1 MNHTKSS
8 TPVAVLTALLLC
20 AVPAQAQ
27 GRYRRIGGVGVSRG
41 PMRAMAMPLAVVA
54 PRGAV
59 VGRIVAGAPFN
70 ASRYFLGP
78 PVRVGYGL
86 SVGYPV
92 AFPSAYPYSY
102 PRPVASLAPGHGYKV
117 PTVSSLA
124 IIGRVG
130 AHVTRGAARLA
141 LRLLIP

>member
-1 MNHTKSS
+1 MFTVLVLGAM
-8 TPVAVLTALLLC
+8 PVR
-20 AVPAQAQ
+20 AQ
-27 GRYRRIGGVGVSRG
+27 GRDYLGRGGLAVSRG
-41 PMRAMAMPLAVVA
+41 PMRAMAVTRAAIA

-59 VGRIVAGAPFN
+59 VGRIVGGAPFN
-70 ASRYFLGP
+70 GSYYVPGP
-78 PVRVGYGL
+78 PLRVGYGL

-92 AFPSAYPYSY
+92 AMPRAYPYAY
-102 PRPVASLAPGHGYKV
+102 PYPAPYLVPAHGSRV
-117 PTVSSLA
+117 PAASSLA